1 LSNRRAGDLA
11 ERAPQSETRLVAS
24 LATIVSVL
32 SFLAFQQRD
41 QVLLSGDAVAH
52 IGIARRVFDSLTPG
66 PTQLG
71 TVWLP
76 LQHLL
81 TIPFIVSDELWRN
94 GAGGSIPS
102 MIGYVL
108 AVAGIFRLV
117 RSGLQDSALAPQA
130 GPAAWFAALL
140 FAANPNLIYV
150 QATALNESLYLAEF
164 VWAVV
169 FLTDFARLNREGRQ
183 DDAARALERC
193 AMILAAAILTR
204 YDGWVLTVLCGISML
219 ATLWGRPGWAALL
232 NTEHQ
237 RMRRAV
243 TAFVLLGAL
252 TPALWM
258 AYNYGIWQDP
268 LEFARGPYS
277 AKAIMERGMK
287 PGAATH
293 PGYHDMRVA
302 AIYFLKCAKLNLA
315 QGRWEPW
322 LLLLAA
328 AGTAVSFAARRW
340 FWLLLWLPLPFYAFS
355 IAYEAVPIFIPD
367 WWPFSYYNTRYG
379 LQLLPA
385 IAIFTAAALAFLLRL
400 SEQRRWQLAV
410 PVVFAGVLV
419 GSYLSVWGK
428 GPICLREVTMNSRT
442 RIAYEKAL
450 ARELEKLPPTATLLM
465 YLGDHVDVLR
475 RAGIPLRR
483 VLNESNYPLW
493 QQALGAPARMADYVI
508 AMEGGPVAQ
517 AAQRHPEQLEML
529 LIITSIGQ
537 PRTTIY
543 KTRTPS
549 AP

>member
-1 LSNRRAGDLA
+1 MA
-11 ERAPQSETRLVAS
+11 ERAPQRETRLVAS
-24 LATIVSVL
+24 IATLVSVL

-52 IGIARRVFDSLTPG
+52 IGIARRVFDSLSPG
-66 PTQLG
+66 PGQLG

-81 TIPFIVSDELWRN
+81 TIPFIVSDEMWRN

-102 MIGYVL
+102 MFGYVL

-117 RSGLQDSALAPQA
+117 RSGLEDSGLASHA

-140 FAANPNLIYV
+140 FAANPNLIYI

-164 VWAVV
+164 IWAVV
-169 FLTDFARLNREGRQ
+169 FLADFARLNREERQ

-193 AMILAAAILTR
+193 AMVLAAAILTR
-204 YDGWVLTVLCGISML
+204 YDGWMLTILCGLAML
-219 ATLWGRPGWAALL
+219 AILGRRPGWAALL
-232 NTEHQ
+232 RPEHL
-237 RMRRAV
+237 RLRRALRG
-243 TAFVLLGAL
+243 FVLLGAL

-258 AYNYGIWQDP
+258 AYNFGIWQDP

-277 AKAIMERGMK
+277 AKAILERGMK
-287 PGAATH
+287 QGGAAH
-293 PGYHDMRVA
+293 PGYHDMRTA
-302 AIYFLKCAKLNLA
+302 ATYFLKCAKLNLA

-328 AGTAVSFAARRW
+328 AGIAASLAARRW

-355 IAYEAVPIFIPD
+355 IAHEAVPIFIPD
-367 WWPFSYYNTRYG
+367 WWPFAYYNTRYG

-385 IAIFTAAALAFLLRL
+385 IAVFTATALAFLLRL
-400 SEQRRWQLAV
+400 SQQKRWQIAV
-410 PVVFAGVLV
+410 PAVFAGVLV
-419 GSYLSVWGK
+419 GSYLSVLEK
-428 GPICLREVTMNSRT
+428 GPICLREVTVNSRT
-442 RIAYEKAL
+442 RIAYEKTL
-450 ARELEKLPPTATLLM
+450 AHELEKLPPTATLLM
-465 YLGDHVDVLR
+465 YLGDHVDALR

-483 VLNESNYPLW
+483 VINESDHPFW
-493 QQALGAPARMADYVI
+493 EQALAAPARRADYVI
-508 AMEGGPVAQ
+508 AMEGGPVAE
-517 AAQRHPEQLEML
+517 AAQRHPERLELL

-543 KTRTPS
+543 KTRPLPRPDS
-549 AP
+549 R

>member
-1 LSNRRAGDLA
+1 MGDLT
-11 ERAPQSETRLVAS
+11 EQAPQRETRLVAS

-66 PTQLG
+66 PFQLG

-81 TIPFIVSDELWRN
+81 TIPFILSVEMWRS
-94 GAGGSIPS
+94 GVGGSIPS

-108 AVAGIFRLV
+108 AVTGIFCLV
-117 RSGLQDSALAPQA
+117 RSVLEDSTLAPQA

-140 FAANPNLIYV
+140 LAANPNLIYV

-164 VWAVV
+164 IWAVV
-169 FLTDFARLNREGRQ
+169 FLAEFSRLIRAGRQ
-183 DDAARALERC
+183 DDAACTLERC
-193 AMILAAAILTR
+193 AMVLAAGILTR
-204 YDGWVLTVLCGISML
+204 YDGWILTIACGVVVVILL
-219 ATLWGRPGWAALL
+219 AEKPLRVSLR
-232 NTEHQ
+232 ESR

-243 TAFVLLGAL
+243 IAFVLLGAL
-252 TPALWM
+252 TPTLWM
-258 AYNYGIWQDP
+258 AYNYGIFQDP

-277 AKAIMERGMK
+277 AKAIMERSMK
-287 PGAATH
+287 VGASAH
-293 PGYHDMRVA
+293 PGYHDIRVA
-302 AIYFLKCAKLNLA
+302 VVYFLKCAKFNVA
-315 QGRWEPW
+315 EGRWEPW

-328 AGTAVSFAARRW
+328 AGAAVCLVARRW
-340 FWLLLWLPLPFYAFS
+340 IWLLLWLPLPFYAFS
-355 IAYEAVPIFIPD
+355 VAYEAVPIFLPV

-385 IAIFTAAALAFLLRL
+385 IAVFAATALAFLLKL
-400 SEQRRWQLAV
+400 SEQRRWQIVA
-410 PVVFAGVLV
+410 PVVFAGLLV

-428 GPICLREVTMNSRT
+428 GPICLREVTANSRT
-442 RIAYEKAL
+442 RIPYENAL

-465 YLGDHVDVLR
+465 YTGDHVDALR

-483 VLNESNYPLW
+483 VINESNFPLW
-493 QQALGAPARMADYVI
+493 QQALDAPGRKADYVI
-508 AMEGGPVAQ
+508 AMDGGPVAH
-517 AAQRHPEQLEML
+517 AAERHRDQLEML
-529 LIITSIGQ
+529 LVITSSGQ

-543 KTRTPS
+543 KSRIPI

>member
-1 LSNRRAGDLA
+1 M
-11 ERAPQSETRLVAS
+11 VAS

-52 IGIARRVFDSLTPG
+52 IGIARRVFDSLSPG
-66 PTQLG
+66 PGQLG

-76 LQHLL
+76 LQHVL
-81 TIPFIVSDELWRN
+81 TIPFLVSDEMWRN

-108 AVAGIFRLV
+108 AVAGLFRLV
-117 RSGLQDSALAPQA
+117 RSGLRDSALATHA

-140 FAANPNLIYV
+140 LAANPNLIYV

-169 FLTDFARLNREGRQ
+169 FLADFARLNREERQ
-183 DDAARALERC
+183 DDAARALQHC
-193 AMILAAAILTR
+193 AMVLAAAVLTR
-204 YDGWVLTVLCGISML
+204 YDGWALSVLCGLSML
-219 ATLWGRPGWAALL
+219 AILWRRPGWTLL
-232 NTEHQ
+232 FSAGH
-237 RMRRAV
+237 RRLRRAV
-243 TAFVLLGAL
+243 VAFLLLGAL

-258 AYNYGIWQDP
+258 AYNFGIWQDP
-268 LEFARGPYS
+268 LEFVRGPYS
-277 AKAIMERGMK
+277 AKAIMERSMT
-287 PGAATH
+287 PGQPAH

-302 AIYFLKCAKLNLA
+302 AVYFLKCAKLNLA
-315 QGRWEPW
+315 RGRWEPW

-328 AGTAVSFAARRW
+328 AGTAVALFARRW
-340 FWLLLWLPLPFYAFS
+340 LWLLLWLPLPFYAFS
-355 IAYEAVPIFIPD
+355 IAYEGVPVFIPD
-367 WWPFSYYNTRYG
+367 WWPFTYYNTRYG

-385 IAIFTAAALAFLLRL
+385 VAAFTATAMALLLRL
-400 SEQRRWQLAV
+400 SERRRWQVAV
-410 PVVFAGVLV
+410 PIVLAGVLV
-419 GSYLSVWGK
+419 GSYLSVWK
-428 GPICLREVTMNSRT
+428 SGPICLREVTINSRT

-450 ARELEKLPPTATLLM
+450 ARELDKLPPTATLLM
-465 YLGDHVDVLR
+465 YLGDHVDALR

-483 VLNESNYPLW
+483 VINESDHPFW
-493 QQALGAPARMADYVI
+493 EQALAAPARMTDYVI
-508 AMEGGPVAQ
+508 AMEGGPVER
-517 AAQRHPEQLEML
+517 AARSHPEHLEMI

-543 KTRTPS
+543 RTRTPS